1 MTKLEK
7 LDAGLEYC
15 LYDAGV
21 VTRKENA
28 LKGCAKF
35 NAIDPADYTA
45 QLAAIKELFG
55 SAGKMCA
62 SSLIST
68 VTTEKYPC
76 WKGLFDEIQCN
87 DFGYCSGNF
96 TEKATAESSAHG
108 YELFGTAERTAKF
121 TAYLEKVVTHVKID
135 YLRHMEKLNGREEL
149 AEDMSNVVEHGE
161 LSSRYDDFLLEA
173 VRAVRLEQIA
183 TEQMPPGYP
192 PASNLQKN
200 IICVDK

>member
-7 LDAGLEYC
+7 LDAGLEYG

-68 VTTEKYPC
+68 VTTEN
-76 WKGLFDEIQCN
+76 I
-87 DFGYCSGNF
+87 
-96 TEKATAESSAHG
+96 
-108 YELFGTAERTAKF
+108 
-121 TAYLEKVVTHVKID
+121 HVGK
-135 YLRHMEKLNGREEL
+135 
-149 AEDMSNVVEHGE
+149 
-161 LSSRYDDFLLEA
+161 DFLTKYNVTILDIAPVILLKKLRRNHPLTDMNYLVQLNEL
-173 VRAVRLEQIA
+173 RSLRLIWKRSSL
-183 TEQMPPGYP
+183 T
-192 PASNLQKN
+192 
-200 IICVDK
+200 